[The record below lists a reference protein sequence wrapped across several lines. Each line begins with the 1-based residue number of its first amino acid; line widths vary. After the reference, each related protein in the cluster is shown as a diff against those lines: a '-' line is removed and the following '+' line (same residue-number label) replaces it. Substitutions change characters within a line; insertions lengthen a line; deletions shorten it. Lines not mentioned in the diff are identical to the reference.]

1 MKKII
6 GLLIVLAIFIGGSW
20 GAYNYFYGGS
30 TYYTKIV
37 TNGEKE
43 TGHTDTGEGYNVYIY
58 DQKAYNEKGE
68 SKDIT
73 LREERDRPLK
83 MNAYLK
89 LSVNPRKGVMGWEEV
104 KQSDVPDA
112 ALDKLE

>member
-1 MKKII
+1 M
-6 GLLIVLAIFIGGSW
+6 
-20 GAYNYFYGGS
+20 
-30 TYYTKIV
+30 

-43 TGHTDTGEGYNVYIY
+43 TGHTDKGEGYNVYIY